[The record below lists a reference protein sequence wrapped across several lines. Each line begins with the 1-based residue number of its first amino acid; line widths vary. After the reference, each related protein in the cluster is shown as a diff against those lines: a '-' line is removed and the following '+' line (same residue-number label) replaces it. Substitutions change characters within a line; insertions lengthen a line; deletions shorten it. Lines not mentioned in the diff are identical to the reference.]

1 MAMDRRR
8 FLQLSAASVLVATTG
23 TACRGDDI
31 DQGTLARPA
40 VLALLGPVRVREIG
54 VRYRQTVPAE
64 RAAPALRA
72 ALANDGDAL
81 RLPWSKR
88 QSLAERISSDFAAGR
103 TVVVNGWLLST
114 TEARQCALFSL
125 LPA

>member
-1 MAMDRRR
+1 MAMERRR
-8 FLQLSAASVLVATTG
+8 FLQLSAAGVLVATTG
-23 TACRGDDI
+23 TGCRGDDI
-31 DQGTLARPA
+31 DERTLAHPA
-40 VLALLGPVRVREIG
+40 VLALLGPARVREIG
-54 VRYRQTVPAE
+54 VRYRQTLPAE

-72 ALANDGDAL
+72 AIANDEYGL
-81 RLPWSKR
+81 RLPWRKR

-125 LPA
+125 LPS

>member
-8 FLQLSAASVLVATTG
+8 FLQLSAAGVLVATTG

-31 DQGTLARPA
+31 DPRTLAQPA
-40 VLALLGPVRVREIG
+40 VLALLGPERVREIG

-72 ALANDGDAL
+72 AIANDGNGL
-81 RLPWSKR
+81 RLPWRKR
-88 QSLAERISSDFAAGR
+88 QSLAQRISSDFAAGR